1 MTERTDFPIIDAH
14 HHLWD
19 LEHNYYPWLSD
30 HPEPNFFLGDYSA
43 LKRRFMPD
51 DYRREAAGF
60 TIVGTVHVEA
70 EWDRDDQV
78 GETRWLAEVAAEHGM
93 PNAVVGHVWLDDPE
107 VEAKLAGH
115 AECALFRGVRSKP
128 VTAPAANSPFP
139 EGPRSLSDPNW
150 RRGYALL
157 GTMGLSY
164 DLRVPFWHLSEAARL
179 IERHP
184 EIPVALNHT
193 GFPWDRSEAGL
204 AAWRAEMTALARIPW
219 VHVKL
224 SELGL
229 KTAPWTVESNRR
241 VVLEAVE
248 IFGVERCMWASNFP
262 PASLRVG
269 FRDQL
274 EGFLDILSGLTPNE
288 RAGVFH
294 DNAKAFYR
302 METPSMETPS

>member
-1 MTERTDFPIIDAH
+1 MTSRDAFPIIDAH

-19 LEHNYYPWLSD
+19 LGRNYYPWLSD
-30 HPEPNFFLGDYSA
+30 HPEPAFFLGDYEA
-43 LKRRFMPD
+43 LKRNFLPD
-51 DYRREAAGF
+51 DYRRLAEGF
-60 TIVGTVHVEA
+60 DVVGTVHVEA

-78 GETRWLAEVAAEHGM
+78 GETAWLHEIAATEGM
-93 PNAVVGHVWLDDPE
+93 PNAVVGHVWLDAPD
-107 VEAKLAGH
+107 VEDTLRAH
-115 AECALFRGVRSKP
+115 AAFPLFRGVRSKP
-128 VTAPAANSPFP
+128 VTAPRPDAPLPDGS
-139 EGPRSLSDPNW
+139 RSLSDPAW

-157 GTMGLSY
+157 GRMGLSY
-164 DLRVPFWHLSEAARL
+164 DLRVPFWHLSEAAAL

-184 EIPVALNHT
+184 EIPVVLNHT

-204 AAWRAEMTALARIPW
+204 AAWRDEMTALARIPW

-229 KTAPWTVESNRR
+229 KEAPWTVESNRR

-248 IFGVERCMWASNFP
+248 MFGPERCMWASNFP
-262 PASLRVG
+262 PAGLRIG

-274 EGFLDILSGLTPNE
+274 EGFLEILATLDAAE
-288 RAGVFH
+288 RRAIFH

-302 METPSMETPS
+302 MEIPA